1 MKADEAL
8 SILLAVICSIVA
20 AAYHVHPPPKLS
32 SHIPSHRQPSS
43 SIMIMMAT
51 SKSTN
56 QHKPSQLAG
65 MPISPSFSSSSFV
78 NNNNNH
84 NVIIRYFYEGG
95 QINQGRVCQIKLD
108 DHSGTKEEKITNTI
122 STNQVMN
129 ALIDDGV
136 DLDNF
141 YACSYE
147 SKLSDG
153 GWMPLEV
160 APRYTNPWSTS
171 VDDGSAAGA
180 ASEETNCDTLTFT
193 IPPLGDASSVPRR
206 IDIKLFRRP
215 KPPSSQQKVK
225 EYSSDALNALSA
237 SIPGGKLPLSGYF
250 GIGVIHPK
258 TSENIGTLWRS
269 AYQMDASVLCTIGA
283 RYKSSSTD
291 TLNVPARIPLIEV
304 DDWTS
309 FVNSAPKSAVWVVI
323 EMGGT
328 PLQDFEHPRNCIY
341 ILESEDDGVPKSVIR
356 GCREVVSLDAENYGS
371 YNVAVAGSIVMYD
384 RMTKMR
390 KAEE

>member
-1 MKADEAL
+1 
-8 SILLAVICSIVA
+8 
-20 AAYHVHPPPKLS
+20 
-32 SHIPSHRQPSS
+32 
-43 SIMIMMAT
+43 
-51 SKSTN
+51 
-56 QHKPSQLAG
+56 
-65 MPISPSFSSSSFV
+65 MPISPSISSSLTS
-78 NNNNNH
+78 NNTTYSN

-95 QINQGRVCQIKLD
+95 QLNQGRLCKIELD
-108 DHSGTKEEKITNTI
+108 DNCSSNKEEKITNTII

-129 ALIDDGV
+129 ALINDGV

-147 SKLSDG
+147 SQESDG
-153 GWMPLEV
+153 GWMPLEG
-160 APRYTNPWSTS
+160 APRFINPWCTPSS
-171 VDDGSAAGA
+171 VDVDGSDAG
-180 ASEETNCDTLTFT
+180 ASEESSKEDLYTFT
-193 IPPLGDASSVPRR
+193 IPPVGDTTSSVSRR

-215 KPPSSQQKVK
+215 KPPSSQHKVK
-225 EYSSDALNALSA
+225 EHSSDALHALSA
-237 SIPGGKLPLSGYF
+237 SIPGGKLPLSGGYF
-250 GIGVIHPK
+250 GIGVINPK

-269 AYQMDASVLCTIGA
+269 AYQMDASVLYTIGA

-291 TLNVPARIPLIEV
+291 TLSVPARIPLIEV

-341 ILESEDDGVPKSVIR
+341 ILGSEDHGVPKSVIR